1 MELERKQDL
10 AIYHWARDTVF
21 ENAPHITITDGYPEG
36 NLVLPTV
43 SVDAIRIDL
52 RQYELGNRSNI
63 RFRRWF
69 LDIFAKNKS
78 QRDEIGYRLLNYL
91 EDNIKVY
98 NYDEG
103 FPPDQNPSEIGVL
116 IPQDW
121 RMEFIR
127 VVPELVDTL
136 YWRATVSFNAI
147 YQSN

>member
-10 AIYHWARDTVF
+10 AVYYWAKEVFAESPFITV
-21 ENAPHITITDGYPEG
+21 TDDHPGTE
-36 NLVLPTV
+36 LSLPTV
-43 SVDAIRIDL
+43 AIDAVRIDL
-52 RQYELGNRSNI
+52 RPYELGNRRNI

-69 LDIFAKNKS
+69 IDVFAKNKS
-78 QRDEIGYRLLNYL
+78 QRDEIGYKLLNCL

-103 FPPDQNPSEIGVL
+103 FPPDYNPSEIGSL

-121 RMEFIR
+121 RMEIIR
-127 VVPELVDTL
+127 VIPELVDTL

-147 YQSN
+147 YQSR